1 MNYNIFG
8 GIFIQVRSSKEALKL
23 LKASG
28 QYLNNAQAAL
38 TPDGQQLSSGQQDG
52 QQDRQPHG
60 GGLQDGQQD
69 RQPHGGGLQDGQQ
82 DGQPCGGGRPDKETQ
97 ADNTPADKTQADN
110 TQADGT
116 LPPRRFA
123 YISDTAVQNNVADLV
138 ERSLVIAAHG
148 TASQLMTCIRE
159 EEMKGNLTTQNLSS
173 RTLYYELKKHFHLNY
188 KYRNFAKARH

>member
-38 TPDGQQLSSGQQDG
+38 TPDGQQLSSVQQDG

-60 GGLQDGQQD
+60 GGLQDGQQLSS
-69 RQPHGGGLQDGQQ
+69 GLQDGQQ
-82 DGQPCGGGRPDKETQ
+82 DGQPCGGGRPDNETQ
-97 ADNTPADKTQADN
+97 ADNTPADKTQADK
-110 TQADGT
+110 TPADGT

>member
-52 QQDRQPHG
+52 QQDRQPHC

-69 RQPHGGGLQDGQQ
+69 RQPHGGG
-82 DGQPCGGGRPDKETQ
+82 RPDKETQ
-97 ADNTPADKTQADN
+97 ADKTQADQTQADN
-110 TQADGT
+110 TPADNTPADGT